1 MAQANVRAIYGS
13 WLDVLKTKE
22 IKKIV
27 KIVKM
32 VEVVK
37 MNKVIKGP
45 EKAVD
50 SRRGQQRATRRWLQ
64 TWVKIETE
72 QDFGSFMLCFK
83 TRLVVVLDSL

>member
-1 MAQANVRAIYGS
+1 
-13 WLDVLKTKE
+13 
-22 IKKIV
+22 
-27 KIVKM
+27 M

-37 MNKVIKGP
+37 MGKVIKGP

-72 QDFGSFMLCFK
+72 HDFGSFMLWSK

>member
-1 MAQANVRAIYGS
+1 MVKVVKMGNV
-13 WLDVLKTKE
+13 
-22 IKKIV
+22 
-27 KIVKM
+27 VKM

-72 QDFGSFMLCFK
+72 HDFGSFMLCFK

>member
-22 IKKIV
+22 IK

-72 QDFGSFMLCFK
+72 HDFGSFMLCFK

>member
-22 IKKIV
+22 IK

-64 TWVKIETE
+64 TWVKIENE
-72 QDFGSFMLCFK
+72 HDFGSFMLCFK

>member
-1 MAQANVRAIYGS
+1 M
-13 WLDVLKTKE
+13 LKTKE
-22 IKKIV
+22 IKRYV

-37 MNKVIKGP
+37 MKKVIKGP

-50 SRRGQQRATRRWLQ
+50 SRRGQKRATRRWLQ

-72 QDFGSFMLCFK
+72 HDFGSFMFWSK

>member
-1 MAQANVRAIYGS
+1 M
-13 WLDVLKTKE
+13 LKTKE
-22 IKKIV
+22 IK

-72 QDFGSFMLCFK
+72 HDFGSFMLCFK

>member
-22 IKKIV
+22 IKE
-27 KIVKM
+27 IVKM

-64 TWVKIETE
+64 TWVKIENE
-72 QDFGSFMLCFK
+72 HDFGSFMLCFK